1 MTKELCYQAFSS
13 NSPRLKHHYGEKVH
27 LLSTPWTLSL
37 LAKVCHGDTHQPAFN
52 TLIASLYRYLLEQAA
67 NTLFPTHVT
76 ESPTRMQ
83 AYHPEGVYHGIM
95 FEKNQRFVTVDIARA
110 GTLPSQTVFDHL
122 HLFFNSEL
130 IRQDHFYLNRKV
142 NAQDQ
147 VIGVDMSGSKIGGD
161 VEGAVVLIPDPM
173 GATGGTIAHTVD
185 YYQKEISGKAKNFV
199 ALHLIVTPEY
209 LKRMRKDH
217 PEVEIFAL
225 RLDRGLSK
233 PEIFKTIPGEKI
245 NEERGLNDIQY
256 IVPGGGGFGE
266 LMNNSPK

>member
-1 MTKELCYQAFSS
+1 MTKELCYQEISFDSHL
-13 NSPRLKHHYGEKVH
+13 LKHRYGDKVH
-27 LLSTPWTLSL
+27 LISTPWSLSL
-37 LAKVCHGDTHQPAFN
+37 LARVCHSETHQPMFN
-52 TLIASLYRYLLEQAA
+52 SLIATLYRYLLENVA
-67 NTLFPTHVT
+67 NTLFPTSVV
-76 ESPTRMQ
+76 ESPTRMKAFHQ
-83 AYHPEGVYHGIM
+83 EGIYHGIM
-95 FEKNQRFVTVDIARA
+95 MERNQRFITVDIARA

-122 HLFFNSEL
+122 HLYFNSAS

-142 NAQDQ
+142 NEEDQ

-161 VEGAVVLIPDPM
+161 IDGAIVLIPDPM

-185 YYQKEISGKAKNFV
+185 YYQKQIGGKAARFV

-209 LKRMRKDH
+209 LKRMKKEH
-217 PEVEIFAL
+217 PEVDIFAL

-233 PEIFKTIPGEKI
+233 PEIFKTTPGERI
-245 NEERGLNDIQY
+245 NEERGLSDIQY